1 MTFEELEKM
10 VNSSIK
16 RIEEQKKKNPLREM
30 SGDEKTFYERCKAEH
45 GGEEIIK
52 KATTL

>member
-16 RIEEQKKKNPLREM
+16 RIEEQKK
-30 SGDEKTFYERCKAEH
+30 EKSFKRNV
-45 GGEEIIK
+45 G
-52 KATTL
+52 